1 MIGILQGLGYKRH
14 SRFLLASALGS
25 LPGEGRRQALRT
37 LSLEDGEEGNPPAA
51 RQQELPPAAA
61 CTRLRRRFSPRRTLR
76 HCSSGRL
83 DCKLAEDPRG
93 RMLAKAPGLLTPGLW
108 LNKQAPPDATRP
120 GDNAFCAT
128 GKRHTRPHAGARTA
142 SLAQRALLCSHCGHC
157 PLKTKARPWSGERRG
172 EFCLVASLERHGNMK
187 CEQEGSGEI

>member
-1 MIGILQGLGYKRH
+1 MERK
-14 SRFLLASALGS
+14 A
-25 LPGEGRRQALRT
+25 T
-37 LSLEDGEEGNPPAA
+37 
-51 RQQELPPAAA
+51 LPPPDSSSRTSETEEALQPPSDSE
-61 CTRLRRRFSPRRTLR
+61 TLQLR
-76 HCSSGRL
+76 SSL
-83 DCKLAEDPRG
+83 DCKLAEDPRD

-120 GDNAFCAT
+120 GDNTFCAT

-172 EFCLVASLERHGNMK
+172 EFCLVPSLERHGNMK